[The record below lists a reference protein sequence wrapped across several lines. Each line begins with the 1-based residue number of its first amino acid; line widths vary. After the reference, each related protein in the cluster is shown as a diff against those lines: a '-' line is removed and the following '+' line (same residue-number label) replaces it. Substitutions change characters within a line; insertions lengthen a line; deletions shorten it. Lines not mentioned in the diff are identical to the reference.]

1 MILDFKEVSPR
12 IDPTVFVAFN
22 AVIIGDVVLGARAN
36 VWFFSLIRGDV
47 QPIRIGERC
56 NIQDGC
62 ILHVAR
68 NGFPL
73 TLEDDVILGHRVTV
87 HGCHVERGAM
97 IGIGATVLNGARI
110 GREAIIGAGAT
121 VTAGT
126 SIPPRTLALGTPAK
140 VDRELSEKDFAM
152 LERIRES
159 YLELM
164 EIYRDIPLGTGGTP
178 PSASAITT

>member
-1 MILDFKEVSPR
+1 MILDFKGVSPR

-22 AVIIGDVVLGARAN
+22 AVIIGDVVLGAGSN

-47 QPIRIGERC
+47 EPIRIGARC

-73 TLEDDVILGHRVTV
+73 TLEDDVVLGHRVTV
-87 HGCHVERGAM
+87 HGCHIERGVM
-97 IGIGATVLNGARI
+97 IGIGATVLNGARV
-110 GREAIIGAGAT
+110 GQEAIVGAGAT

-140 VDRELSEKDFAM
+140 VARDLTEKDLAM
-152 LERIRES
+152 VKRIRDS
-159 YLELM
+159 YGELM
-164 EIYRDIPLGTGGTP
+164 GIYREMPPGTGGAAKPADAVAT
-178 PSASAITT
+178 